1 MCYHSHECCIFKRPP
16 RRERCSTRREE
27 SLMAE
32 PGAPR
37 DRSGSL
43 DAFPV
48 AETTLEAASPR
59 RRTSVRKGGGED
71 IGEEWGRGGAGDRE
85 AQKKTPG
92 VSGRQATCCPLV
104 SLGGCGMLAPRP
116 SATKHFWDRA
126 SHRPF
131 SGFHEADVQPGLR
144 TPALTR

>member
-1 MCYHSHECCIFKRPP
+1 
-16 RRERCSTRREE
+16 
-27 SLMAE
+27 MAE

-71 IGEEWGRGGAGDRE
+71 IGEEWGRGGWGQRSAEEDPGSVRAAGNLLH
-85 AQKKTPG
+85 TG
-92 VSGRQATCCPLV
+92 
-104 SLGGCGMLAPRP
+104 
-116 SATKHFWDRA
+116 
-126 SHRPF
+126 
-131 SGFHEADVQPGLR
+131 
-144 TPALTR
+144 LTRGVWDARTSAQRD